1 MRLIGIL
8 LLILGVVVLL
18 FQGLSFVIPKDTVDL
33 GAFAIT
39 VYKDYTISLPPV
51 VGAIFMV
58 TGAALILLEPRPY
71 VPV

>member
-1 MRLIGIL
+1 MRLLGIL
-8 LLILGVVVLL
+8 LLILGVIVLM

-51 VGAIFMV
+51 VGAVCLLGGI
-58 TGAALILLEPRPY
+58 ALILLEPRRY